1 MTENNKEKRN
11 EVKISNNTTNKYN
24 YTTNHD
30 YLSINSKNN
39 NKKNNILKINNNDGL
54 MIISNANHNKKNS
67 LGSNGI
73 TGQKKDRN
81 YEISSNVVNE
91 QIFKNY
97 SDKEIISSD
106 NEDILSISMQS
117 LNDSKI
123 MEIANRYITDEE
135 NLDKNEIMEI
145 LNSKKEK

>member
-1 MTENNKEKRN
+1 M
-11 EVKISNNTTNKYN
+11 
-24 YTTNHD
+24 
-30 YLSINSKNN
+30 SINSKNN